1 MSHPLPPHAHPALTI
16 STVQHSLHEYA
27 QEAELYFT
35 SDTTIVFLPGDHVLN
50 VTITVVN
57 VTRLTMCGESSSG
70 NRATVVCNGSVG
82 LSFSNMVDFK
92 IHLLAF
98 TSHKRKHTITLL
110 SISQAVVHVTLFL
123 QYTHAEIVNCS
134 FHDNLGTALV
144 VNNTSITLAG
154 RNEFKHNHILCGNIL
169 TAGGGAIAA
178 LDSNLMFIGNTTLID
193 NNVSCLAFRMV
204 VGGGAIFTSG
214 HTVLSFNGISK
225 FFNNSAGLFGF
236 NSADGGN
243 GSAIYIHTNHTIL
256 YLASME
262 SAILSTT
269 QQTGVVQSPQ

>member
-1 MSHPLPPHAHPALTI
+1 MIQSTLVLVAALLIITLTYCSAEKVYCATPTATSCSSCPHNIHCATL
-16 STVQHSLHEYA
+16 SEYA

-35 SDTTIVFLPGDHVLN
+35 SNTTIVFLPGDHVLN
-50 VTITVVN
+50 VSITVAN

-98 TSHKRKHTITLL
+98 TSHKRKYTITLL

-144 VNNTSITLAG
+144 VNNTNITLAG
-154 RNEFKHNHILCGNIL
+154 RNEFKRNHMLCGNIL
-169 TAGGGAIAA
+169 TTGGGAIVA

-193 NNVSCLAFRMV
+193 NNTSC
-204 VGGGAIFTSG
+204 
-214 HTVLSFNGISK
+214 
-225 FFNNSAGLFGF
+225 SA
-236 NSADGGN
+236 
-243 GSAIYIHTNHTIL
+243 
-256 YLASME
+256 
-262 SAILSTT
+262 
-269 QQTGVVQSPQ
+269 